1 MIKRFMMILACV
13 SLGGLAQV
21 PDSVAKPRMTLEEA
35 REQAESQMDLM
46 LFRIKM
52 FHHEV
57 RATMISSVELPVF
70 KEYFLLPESRATTMN
85 ELGVAQFSKRQ
96 IQLRKKMEAWSRVLY
111 KRFPI
116 GEACLIDHA
125 GLEHLRAVN
134 GKVEEEHM
142 FSNSEADA
150 PFFAPSFRLAAGE
163 VLASDP
169 YMSPD
174 SLRWVIAYTS
184 PVVLE
189 NGEKPAFFHFEV
201 PLDVYG
207 KVIASKDFSYSRALG
222 KYQLDKE
229 EEGWFFLL
237 DKSGLLLADSRRPIR
252 TEMRKKPDSSGN
264 RDDGDYALREKLV
277 DYLPDVASISN
288 DPGFLEATVK
298 MRNGESG
305 EVHLTLNK
313 RAYILLY
320 RPIPG
325 RPWSLGHL
333 DPVGGAGFWEREKR

>member
-1 MIKRFMMILACV
+1 MLCVFLA
-13 SLGGLAQV
+13 GLARV
-21 PDSVAKPRMTLEEA
+21 PDGLAKPRMTLEEA

-57 RATMISSVELPVF
+57 QATMISSVELPVF
-70 KEYFLLPESRATTMN
+70 KEYFMLPESRATAMN
-85 ELGVAQFSKRQ
+85 EMGVAQFSRQQ
-96 IQLRKKMEAWSRVLY
+96 IQLRKKMEQWARVLY

-116 GEACLIDHA
+116 GEACLIDHK

-142 FSNSEADA
+142 FSNTESDA

-207 KVIASKDFSYSRALG
+207 KIIVSKDFSYSKALE

-229 EEGWFFLL
+229 EEGRFFLL
-237 DKSGLLLADSRRPIR
+237 DKKGLLLADSRRQIR
-252 TEMRKKPDSSGN
+252 TEMRKKSDPAGN
-264 RDDGDYALREKLV
+264 RDEGDFALREKLV

-288 DPGFLEATVK
+288 DAAFLEATVK

-305 EVHLTLNK
+305 EAHLTWNK

-333 DPVGGAGFWEREKR
+333 DPVGGAGFWEREKH